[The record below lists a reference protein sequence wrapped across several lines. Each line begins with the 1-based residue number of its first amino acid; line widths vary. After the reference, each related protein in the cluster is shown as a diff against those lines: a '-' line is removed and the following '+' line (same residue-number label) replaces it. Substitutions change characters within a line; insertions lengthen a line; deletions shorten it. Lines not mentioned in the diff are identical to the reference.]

1 MKATVEV
8 FVTHACPHCS
18 SAEALVADAVA
29 TVGEEHFDL
38 RIIDVVE
45 ELDHAVATGVLR
57 TPAIAVNGAV
67 SFTGLPPPDVLR
79 RTLERASTSL
89 NEDSE
94 GSRWPNCA

>member
-29 TVGEEHFDL
+29 AVGEEHFDV

-57 TPAIAVNGAV
+57 TPAIAVNGTV
-67 SFTGLPPPDVLR
+67 RLTGLPPVDVLR
-79 RTLERASTSL
+79 HTLEKAAKSSA
-89 NEDSE
+89 EDSE
-94 GSRWPNCA
+94 RSRWPNTA